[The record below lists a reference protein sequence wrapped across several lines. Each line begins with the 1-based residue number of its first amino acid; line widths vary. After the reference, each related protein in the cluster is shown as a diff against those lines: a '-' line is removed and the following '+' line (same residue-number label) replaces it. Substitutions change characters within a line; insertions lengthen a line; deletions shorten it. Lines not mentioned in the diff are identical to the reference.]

1 LPSYEH
7 KKIIEEI
14 RNLDE
19 LPPAPDDFATWI
31 QAGAHIEFL
40 RRNALS
46 DELVIYASGDYSFV
60 HAAVVP
66 NARLAALNQDD
77 LLRWD
82 GTPYRSIASYVWGGG
97 RDDVWVERLSDSLG
111 SRALD
116 GATQLVFGRTFE
128 GWSGSDRTYL
138 EVNQEYTH
146 ITGIHW
152 RPEQRAYCRFDGS
165 GDLEQV
171 VSVTARSDNVKDVL
185 CVSFAWAP
193 LEEYLAATN
202 SSLVRRFDFSLLRR
216 GNFTRWPEGPETV
229 IREGDLL
236 SYRQKVVPGV
246 AAYTIGVQ
254 LIAPRRPNRVI
265 FDGMRGGRRAR
276 KYVDFIAH
284 DWRNQRVAK
293 ISTDPK
299 ATTNY
304 FEAHGNSLPFEL
316 SPAFFKPEVV
326 LKYKTD
332 KDKYTVGERG
342 ITCRAAWHL
351 QAFDV
356 NEAGQVFAYIC
367 YLRNLPYAE
376 QLHWHSYNETPKA
389 GISERAITNDFKGE
403 FTTFKDPLMEVLSIL
418 RSWRDAGAP
427 WWTLRE
433 GRLFERVSTP
443 LTTSRDEWAEAFM
456 DLAKLVVEGFV
467 ITAIRARLEKSGI
480 AYEQKDQSIALLER
494 MINEGA
500 ESTEKQP
507 LTGLRTVQLI
517 RTKAKGHASGQEVEA
532 LVREVLAEHES
543 LTNHFKH
550 VCATLALELQTIAGA
565 FADAS
570 PR

>member
-1 LPSYEH
+1 MPSFEH
-7 KKIIEEI
+7 KKIIEDIE
-14 RNLDE
+14 RLDE
-19 LPPAPDDFATWI
+19 LPLGQDDFATWI
-31 QAGAHIEFL
+31 QAGAHLEFL
-40 RRNALS
+40 RRNARS
-46 DELVIYASGDYSFV
+46 EELVIYGSGEYSFV

-66 NARLAALNQDD
+66 NDRLAALSQDD
-77 LLRWD
+77 LLHWD

-97 RDDVWVERLSDSLG
+97 RDDVWMERLSDSLG
-111 SRALD
+111 SRALE

-128 GWSGSDRTYL
+128 GWSGSDRTYF

-152 RPEQRAYCRFDGS
+152 RPEQRAYCRFDVN
-165 GDLEQV
+165 GDIEQV
-171 VSVTARSDNVKDVL
+171 VSVTARSDNEKDVL

-202 SSLVRRFDFSLLRR
+202 STLVRRFDFTLLRLN
-216 GNFTRWPEGPETV
+216 NFTMWPEGPETV
-229 IREGDLL
+229 IRESDQLF
-236 SYRQKVVPGV
+236 YRQKVDPGV
-246 AAYTIGVQ
+246 AAYTTGVQ
-254 LIAPRRPNRVI
+254 MIAPRRPYHAI
-265 FDGMRGGRRAR
+265 FDDLRGGRKDR
-276 KYVDFIAH
+276 KYVEFIAH
-284 DWRNQRVAK
+284 DWRNKRITK

-304 FEAHGNSLPFEL
+304 FAAHGNSLPFEL
-316 SPAFFKPEVV
+316 SPAFFRPEVI

-332 KDKYTVGERG
+332 KDKYTVGERD

-356 NEAGQVFAYIC
+356 NKAGQVFAYIC

-376 QLHWHSYNETPKA
+376 QLHWQSYNEVPKA

-403 FTTFKDPLMEVLSIL
+403 FTTFKDPLREVLSIVK
-418 RSWRDAGAP
+418 SWQDTIVP

-433 GRLFERVSTP
+433 DRLLKRVSTP

-467 ITAIRARLEKSGI
+467 ITAIRAKLEKSGI
-480 AYEQKDQSIALLER
+480 AYDKKEQSIVLLER
-494 MINEGA
+494 LINEGA
-500 ESTEKQP
+500 DSAEQQS

-517 RTKAKGHASGQEVEA
+517 RTKAKGHASGREVET
-532 LVREVLAEHES
+532 LVQEVLAQHES
-543 LTNHFKH
+543 FTMHFKH
-550 VCATLALELQTIAGA
+550 VCATLAHELQTIAGA
-565 FADAS
+565 FT
-570 PR
+570 